1 MNNKEKKEERV
12 EKIAMESGLNVNDV
26 VACIAR
32 YNELTARLHA
42 SEIVQ
47 WLQFI
52 ILYIMH
58 DETSELG
65 SEGLIGGSRDRQT
78 ERN

>member
-1 MNNKEKKEERV
+1 MNNKKKKEERV
-12 EKIAMESGLNVNDV
+12 EKIAMESGLNDV

-32 YNELTARLHA
+32 YNELTARSHA